1 MCGYVYAQR
10 GLFCCFLT
18 ILGYIEGIPSAGF
31 VRRPQGSHWEPLLFP
46 GDTMRTIIY
55 VDGFNLYYGCIKGTP
70 YKWLDLQQL
79 FSRILDP
86 RNEIVG
92 IKYFT
97 ARVKSTPRNR
107 NSPQKQQAYIRA
119 LEHRIPHFGVYY
131 GHFLSH
137 TVRMANANP
146 PPNTVEVIKTE
157 EKGSDVTLA
166 VQLLNDAWLDAYDC
180 AVIVSN
186 DSDMAESMK
195 LIRHHHPKKV
205 LGLITPGQDTRT
217 SEQLKQHSHFVKK
230 IRNSILKECQL
241 PEQIPGTTIRKPADW
256 S

>member
-1 MCGYVYAQR
+1 
-10 GLFCCFLT
+10 
-18 ILGYIEGIPSAGF
+18 
-31 VRRPQGSHWEPLLFP
+31 
-46 GDTMRTIIY
+46 MRTMIY

-70 YKWLDLQQL
+70 YKWLDLHQL
-79 FSRILDP
+79 FTRILDDT
-86 RNEIVG
+86 NKIIG
-92 IKYFT
+92 IKYCT
-97 ARVKSTPRNR
+97 ARVKSSPRNL

-119 LEHRIPHFGVYY
+119 LEHTIPHLTVYY

-186 DSDMAESMK
+186 DSDMAESMN
-195 LIRHHHPKKV
+195 LIRRHHPKKV

-217 SEQLKQHSHFVKK
+217 SEQLRQHAHFVKK
-230 IRNSILKECQL
+230 IRNSLLQDSQL
-241 PEQIPGTTIRKPADW
+241 PEKIPGTGIYKPKDW
-256 S
+256 R